1 MSDKIKLV
9 ADEQTIEKLKQ
20 KQERRRNRVK
30 SVLPK
35 EPIQSPDANNE
46 LIEVLN
52 QLKESLNKPPHD
64 QPEHD
69 KKKDEQQKP
78 NDESQKQRDEEIQ
91 RIRDEEHIKELE
103 KEVERKKLF
112 ESIVQRHNSL
122 VERFNQIVELKD
134 DRIKELENE
143 IKRVLERREIANAA
157 AEKPQEDINHVLQE
171 VIDKKKPIMKNYSK
185 PTQSSIKKK

>member
-1 MSDKIKLV
+1 
-9 ADEQTIEKLKQ
+9 
-20 KQERRRNRVK
+20 
-30 SVLPK
+30 LPK

-52 QLKESLNKPPHD
+52 QLKESLNKPPQD

-69 KKKDEQQKP
+69 KK

-91 RIRDEEHIKELE
+91 RIRDE
-103 KEVERKKLF
+103 EVERKKLF

-157 AEKPQEDINHVLQE
+157 VEKPQEDINHVLQE

>member
-20 KQERRRNRVK
+20 KQERRRMVK
-30 SVLPK
+30 SFLPK
-35 EPIQSPDANNE
+35 EPIQSPNDE

-52 QLKESLNKPPHD
+52 QLKESLNKPPQD

-78 NDESQKQRDEEIQ
+78 NDESQKPNDESQKQRDEEIQ
-91 RIRDEEHIKELE
+91 RIRDE
-103 KEVERKKLF
+103 EVERKKLF